1 MLIHISRVQSS
12 GSPRGLCLYTS
23 TEFLSQAL
31 PSLYYIQTWQLG
43 ELFMVPTPKQLAVS
57 ATGATPAHKDPP
69 TRPPYRTVYGQSA
82 QKALTTAMM
91 ADDPDE

>member
-1 MLIHISRVQSS
+1 MLLQS
-12 GSPRGLCLYTS
+12 
-23 TEFLSQAL
+23 LSLTKFIYIDLAASNKYHQAL
-31 PSLYYIQTWQLG
+31 PSLYIQTWQLG
-43 ELFMVPTPKQLAVS
+43 ELFMVPIPKQLAVS